1 MSDTPIKTPSRRRLV
16 LIGTVAIALAV
27 GIAAEGM
34 VARARSTQA
43 VAQWTDQQAIP
54 TVALANLRRDA
65 VQQTLTLPGSIQ
77 PYNKAALYARVNGY
91 LRSWNKDIGTPVTAG
106 EVLATIDA
114 PDLDQQLAQAKAT
127 LASAKANYDIAAITA
142 GRNDALVKREVV
154 AQQLADQTN
163 ADAAAKKAVMDA
175 DAANVQQLEAM
186 QSFKQI
192 VAPFDGVVTARN
204 TDIGALI
211 TAGNAGPP
219 LMEVSDLKR
228 VRIYVRVP
236 QAYVA
241 QIQPGQKATFEMPQ
255 DPGQQFDATV
265 VTMSK
270 ALDITS
276 RSMLVELQAE
286 NKDGKLF
293 GGAYAKVHFQLPAD
307 PNMVRVP
314 ATALVSSSQG
324 MQVAVVGSDNKVVLK
339 AVKIG
344 RDFGDSVEVASGLA
358 PQERVIDSP
367 PETLQAGDTV
377 QLASATQSAQANAG
391 AHAPHQ

>member
-1 MSDTPIKTPSRRRLV
+1 MSDTLIKTPNRRGLV
-16 LIGTVAIALAV
+16 LIGTVVTALAV
-27 GIAAEGM
+27 GIAAEG
-34 VARARSTQA
+34 VLSRARSTQA

-54 TVALANLRRDA
+54 VVALANLRRDA
-65 VQQTLTLPGSIQ
+65 AEQTLTLPGNIQ
-77 PYNKAALYARVNGY
+77 PFNKAALFARVNGY
-91 LRSWNKDIGTPVTAG
+91 LKSWNKDIGAPVKTG

-114 PDLDQQLAQAKAT
+114 PDLDQQLAQARAT

-142 GRNDALVKREVV
+142 GRNDALVKRQVV

-175 DAANVQQLEAM
+175 EAANVRQLEAM

-192 VAPFDGVVTARN
+192 VAPFGGVVTARN

-211 TAGNAGPP
+211 TAGSAGQP
-219 LMEVSDLKR
+219 LLEVSDLTR

-241 QIQPGQKATFEMPQ
+241 QIGPGQKATFELPQ
-255 DPGQQFDATV
+255 YPGQQFEATV

-270 ALDITS
+270 ALDVTS

-286 NKDGKLF
+286 NKGEKLF

-307 PNMVRVP
+307 PNVVRVP
-314 ATALVSSSQG
+314 ATGLVFSNQG
-324 MQVAVVGSDNKVVLK
+324 TQVAVVGKDNKVVLK
-339 AVKIG
+339 PVKIG
-344 RDFGDSVEVASGLA
+344 RDFGDSIEVTSGLA
-358 PQERVIDSP
+358 PEDRVIDSP

-377 QLASATQSAQANAG
+377 QLASAAPSAQANAK
-391 AHAPHQ
+391 